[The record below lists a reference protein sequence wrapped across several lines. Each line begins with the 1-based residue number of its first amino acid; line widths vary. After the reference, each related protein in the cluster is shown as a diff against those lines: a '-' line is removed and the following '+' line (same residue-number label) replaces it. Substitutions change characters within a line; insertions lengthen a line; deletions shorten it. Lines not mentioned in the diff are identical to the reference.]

1 MSDHNTLPPD
11 ESNRIDL
18 ETLVDALTP
27 ENQVGQPDEYYPSK
41 GRVLEDDVDG
51 TMYLGDGE
59 QWLPVNADI
68 GLATPAVTADELSI
82 NDVAARIYQT
92 TEQAISS
99 NAWTGINY
107 EDVTYDTSG
116 DVLEVD
122 LRNNRIIIKKAG
134 VYLVQ
139 AHCSLQN
146 PSDGTRMSV
155 RVAGNDPLSIEEIV
169 PGGGGNFPNFG
180 SITTIKV
187 DSPNAGIIGEVRHEE
202 GSGLDTVSRE
212 PTTYLEVV
220 RLA

>member
-1 MSDHNTLPPD
+1 MLRSLLN
-11 ESNRIDL
+11 
-18 ETLVDALTP
+18 
-27 ENQVGQPDEYYPSK
+27 
-41 GRVLEDDVDG
+41 
-51 TMYLGDGE
+51 
-59 QWLPVNADI
+59 PVFEK
-68 GLATPAVTADELSI
+68 VTADSVSTDELSI

-92 TEQAISS
+92 TDQTISS
-99 NAWTGINY
+99 NAWTKINY

-116 DVLEVD
+116 DVLGVD
-122 LRNNRIIIKKAG
+122 LGNSRIIIKKAG

-139 AHCSLQN
+139 VHCSLQK

-155 RVAGNDPLSIEEIV
+155 RVASNDPLSIEEIV
-169 PGGGGNFPNFG
+169 PGSGGDFPNFG

-187 DSPNAGIIGEVRHEE
+187 DSPNTGIIGEVRHEE